1 MANAT
6 ISQIKVGNTTYDI
19 ADAEM
24 RAQNDLINC
33 IPNLFHITNYTR
45 TASVS
50 KSIPNNGWTTVDTF
64 YSEGTFGTERLWI
77 LDVMLSLAGGSK
89 TGAWRRGYL
98 LTADSNGEAS
108 TGWPSH
114 ISLGENFTQ
123 YVQLI
128 YVVTTDVYARLWHN
142 YGSAL
147 TGTCRMKALEFKTLT
162 MNNPINPTVDF
173 DFIGTD

>member
-6 ISQIKVGNTTYDI
+6 ISQIKVGNITYDI

-45 TASVS
+45 TESVS
-50 KSIPNNGWTTVDTF
+50 KSIPNNAWTTIDTF
-64 YSEGTFGTERLWI
+64 YSESNLGTERLWI
-77 LDVMLSLAGGSK
+77 LDVMFSLAGGTK
-89 TGAWRRGYL
+89 ADAWRRGYL
-98 LTADSNGEAS
+98 LTASASAEAS

-114 ISLGENFTQ
+114 TSVGGNFTQ
-123 YVQLI
+123 YVQLM
-128 YVVTTDVYARLWHN
+128 YFVTSDVYARLWHN

-147 TGTCRMKALEFKTLT
+147 TGTCRIKALEFKTLT
-162 MNNPINPTVDF
+162 LDDPINPTMNF